1 MTVVDVHAHYVPRG
15 WPALDELC
23 GGEGWPWL
31 RIESEREAVIMLR
44 ESFVAA
50 QASFLYVAVLLA
62 DDTTPALTR
71 RCSLSCPPR
80 LPRCSRRRLP
90 RRPPQRAQIPSGS
103 SA

>member
-1 MTVVDVHAHYVPRG
+1 M
-15 WPALDELC
+15 
-23 GGEGWPWL
+23 
-31 RIESEREAVIMLR
+31 SEADKLKNKLEQAEASAQRPVRVTDAEFAVIMLR

-50 QASFLYVAVLLA
+50 QASFLYVAVILA
-62 DDTTPALTR
+62 DDATPALTR